1 LRDCGLKTIVLQ
13 TITRSESLAMTQ
25 PNVSRFPV
33 PSVEAL
39 PEDIRERLLA
49 VQEKSGFIPN
59 VFLTLAFRPD
69 EFRAFFAYHDA
80 LMEKD
85 GGLTKAEREMI
96 VVATSSANQCQY
108 CVIAHGAILRIRA
121 KNSLIADQIAVNY
134 RKADITPHQRAMLDF
149 AMKVSQE
156 AQLVSDA
163 DFVAL
168 SAHGFSDDDMWDIA
182 AISAFF
188 ALSNRM
194 ANVTAMRP
202 NDEFYLMGR
211 LPKA

>member
-1 LRDCGLKTIVLQ
+1 
-13 TITRSESLAMTQ
+13 MTT
-25 PNVSRFPV
+25 PKVSRFPI
-33 PSVEAL
+33 PSIGSL
-39 PEDIRERLLA
+39 PDDIKSRLLA

-121 KNSLIADQIAVNY
+121 KNPLLADQIAANY
-134 RKADITPHQRAMLDF
+134 RKADITPRQRAMLDF

-163 DFVAL
+163 DLAAL
-168 SAHGFSDDDMWDIA
+168 AAHGFSDDDAWDIT
-182 AISAFF
+182 AIAAFF
-188 ALSNRM
+188 ALSNRI
-194 ANVTAMRP
+194 ANVAAMRP